1 MRLMRSVAP
10 VVLLLVVTALP
21 SFAESWPQRTVRV
34 IVPNAPGSAVDLA
47 ARLYSQR
54 LSERWHHPVIVDNRP
69 GADGILAATSFAIA
83 HDDHT
88 LMFSFAGL
96 IAINPLIHEKL
107 SYDPA
112 RDLVP
117 ISSAAVNFLAIAV
130 SESLKVSSLAEF
142 IALARS
148 HPGKFNWAATP
159 GLPQYAFAAL
169 QQTAGLD
176 MHEVSYRDFGPA
188 LQDFSEGRIHA
199 ISSSLTVLLPLV
211 QSGKAKMLV
220 VTTRERSPLMAEVP
234 TAQEAGYP
242 ELTFE
247 GVVGFY
253 GWRDIP
259 SDLKDRIAA
268 DIRAVATDPAIG
280 ERLAASGTIVRA
292 GTPAEFASAI
302 EDQRA
307 RVASASRTID
317 QNK

>member
-1 MRLMRSVAP
+1 MRFAAL
-10 VVLLLVVTALP
+10 VLLLVVTALP
-21 SFAESWPQRTVRV
+21 SFAASWPQRTVRL
-34 IVPNAPGSAVDLA
+34 IVPNAPGSAVDLT
-47 ARLYSQR
+47 ARLYSER
-54 LSERWHHPVIVDNRP
+54 LSERWHHPVIVENRP
-69 GADGILAATSFAIA
+69 GADGIVAATSFVTAR
-83 HDDHT
+83 DDHT

-107 SYDPA
+107 PYDPA

-117 ISSAAVNFLAIAV
+117 ISTAAVNCLAIAV
-130 SESLKVSSLAEF
+130 SESLKVNSLAEF
-142 IALARS
+142 IALARV

-176 MHEVSYRDFGPA
+176 MHQVSYRDFAPA

-199 ISSSLTVLLPLV
+199 ISSSLTLLLPLV

-220 VTTRERSPLMAEVP
+220 VTTRERSPLIAEVP

-253 GWRDIP
+253 GWRDMP

-268 DIRAVATDPAIG
+268 DIRAVATDPVIG

-307 RVASASRTID
+307 RVASAARTID
-317 QNK
+317 QKK